1 MTGEEKHQLIAYRRE
16 IKELKQSLESSR
28 VRQQEAELIALQY
41 QRDIAE
47 LRKQGDGEKGREG
60 EGTEAIALLQD
71 AIKIKN
77 PTIRKLKSAIR
88 KYLTNIGSSTDSRM
102 ASRDASDTWEDK
114 AMNFLDDF
122 GNGDE

>member
-47 LRKQGDGEKGREG
+47 LRKQGDGDKGREG

-88 KYLTNIGSSTDSRM
+88 EYLASIGSSSDSHLASSITD
-102 ASRDASDTWEDK
+102 DTTS
-114 AMNFLDDF
+114 
-122 GNGDE
+122 